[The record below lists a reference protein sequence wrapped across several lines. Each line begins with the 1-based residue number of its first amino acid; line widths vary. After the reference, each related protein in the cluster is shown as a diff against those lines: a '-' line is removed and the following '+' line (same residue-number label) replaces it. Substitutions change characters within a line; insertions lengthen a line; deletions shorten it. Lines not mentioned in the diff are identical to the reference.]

1 MMNFEGN
8 FDGMDPGLEQL
19 ENPQQAVLEP
29 ELIEAGGQPI
39 EIWGDPYTMGEALDD
54 YQGIMFLGFRETAG
68 W

>member
-29 ELIEAGGQPI
+29 EVIEAGGHAI
-39 EIWGDPYTMGEALDD
+39 EIWGDPYTMGEA
-54 YQGIMFLGFRETAG
+54 AG
-68 W
+68 